1 MRRLLV
7 VAALGLIVAPVAA
20 CSNSGEPSTAPTTP
34 AASPTTPA
42 ANPDEEVCAEFE
54 AIFDGANFEVIG
66 AAIGEY
72 LVYREA
78 GLEDEATKAEDK
90 IKEQINGM
98 ADQVT
103 DLAGRANGAELKAG
117 LGDVATEIRS
127 ATDLGFLEDV
137 KSPEQLQGPMTAM
150 LTGWITPVAES
161 CGIS

>member
-7 VAALGLIVAPVAA
+7 VAALGLIAAPVAA
-20 CSNSGEPSTAPTTP
+20 CTSDSEPSTAPTTP
-34 AASPTTPA
+34 AASTTTEA
-42 ANPDEEVCAEFE
+42 ANPDEAICAEFE
-54 AIFDGANFEVIG
+54 AMFDGSNFEVIG

-78 GLEDEATKAEDK
+78 GMNDQATQAEDK
-90 IKEQINGM
+90 IKEQINGL

-103 DLAGRANGAELKAG
+103 DLAGRASGADLKAD

-127 ATDLGFLEDV
+127 STDLAFLEDV
-137 KSPEQLQGPMTAM
+137 KSVEQLQGPMTAM
-150 LTGWITPVAES
+150 LTEWITPVAES